1 MDWKTVIFH
10 TIGGLGLFLMG
21 MKVMSESM
29 QKAAGE
35 KLRKILR
42 ILTKNRFVAL
52 FVGIVVTGIIQSSGA
67 TAVMT
72 KGFINAGLMTIQQ
85 SLSIELGACIG
96 TTVTGWIV
104 TLDMAMLSLPI
115 VGIGVLMRLFS
126 RNRT

>member
-85 SLSIELGACIG
+85 SLSIDLGACIG